1 MKAYARWPA
10 WRRWGSSR
18 LDGDSPQLP
27 DSAARQGDGAWLAL
41 SPIWESK
48 GGKALRPSPTRW
60 FPSLLLAALFASAM
74 GALSMAQETQLA
86 RTPPM
91 GWSSWNHFACEVSD
105 AIIRAQA
112 GAMVSTGMK
121 AAGYTYIN
129 IDDCWEGKRDPQGFI
144 HGNAKFPDMKAL
156 ADYVHS
162 KGLKIGI
169 YSSPGAT
176 TCEYYEGSLGHEE
189 QDAQTYAEWG
199 FDYLKY
205 DWCYTKGDQIAANRR
220 MYEAV
225 RKTGRPMVFS
235 LSGNS
240 GRVWTWGASVG
251 ANLWRTTD
259 DMRDNYYIMIG
270 KGLSQAGL
278 EKFAGPG
285 HWNDPDMLEIG
296 NGGMGEDEWRV
307 QMSLWSILAAP
318 LIATLDLTHAAPTAL
333 AILGNPELIAVDQD
347 PAGVQGYRISQE
359 GPLQIW
365 TKPLADG
372 SQAVGLFNFED
383 GTVPITV
390 HFRDIGLGESAFV
403 RDLWAGKDMGIFKES
418 YTGNVPFH
426 GVAMIKVRKQ

>member
-1 MKAYARWPA
+1 MKRPPTDWFAYV
-10 WRRWGSSR
+10 
-18 LDGDSPQLP
+18 
-27 DSAARQGDGAWLAL
+27 
-41 SPIWESK
+41 
-48 GGKALRPSPTRW
+48 
-60 FPSLLLAALFASAM
+60 FFAALTAVGGSALCFA
-74 GALSMAQETQLA
+74 QNTQLA

-105 AIIRAQA
+105 VIIRAQA
-112 GAMVSTGMK
+112 DAMVTTGMK
-121 AAGYTYIN
+121 AAGYTYVN
-129 IDDCWEGKRDPQGFI
+129 IDDCWEGKRDAQGFI
-144 HGNAKFPDMKAL
+144 QGNGKFPDMKAL

-162 KGLKIGI
+162 RGLKVGI

-189 QDAQTYAEWG
+189 QDAQTYAAWR

-205 DWCYTKGDQIAANRR
+205 DWCYTQGDQIEANKK

-318 LIATLDLTHAAPTAL
+318 LIATLDLTHAPPAAL
-333 AILGNPELIAVDQD
+333 AILTNPEVIAVDQD
-347 PAGVQGYRISQE
+347 SSGIPGQRISKE
-359 GPLQIW
+359 GPLEVW
-365 TKPLADG
+365 MKPLADG
-372 SQAVGLFNFED
+372 SKAVGLFNFED
-383 GTVPITV
+383 GLAPITV
-390 HFRDIGLGESAFV
+390 NFRDIGLAESASL
-403 RDLWAGKDMGIFKES
+403 RDLWARKDLGVFKGS
-418 YTGNVPFH
+418 YTATIPFH
-426 GVAMIKVRKQ
+426 QVVLIKAR